1 MAQLKS
7 EEAYQATMR
16 RIEELDNIVDDN
28 TPTNDPN
35 YLELDMLIDLV
46 EEYENIHY
54 PMGREVLS
62 NYLRKCM
69 HDMRLSQKTM
79 AEMLGI
85 SAPRMSEII
94 NGNADPTL
102 QTARMMCI
110 KLDIPAEVV
119 LRI

>member
-7 EEAYQATMR
+7 EEAYQAAMR

-69 HDMRLSQKTM
+69 HDMRLSQRTM

-85 SAPRMSEII
+85 SAPRMSEIMH
-94 NGNADPTL
+94 GKSEPSL
-102 QTARMMCI
+102 SLARTMCLKMNI
-110 KLDIPAEVV
+110 APAMA
-119 LRI
+119 LGL